1 MSAFM
6 DLTGQKFNRLTV
18 IKRVENNKLQKIMW
32 LCKCECGNETVVCGY
47 SLKSGHT
54 KSCGCLRKENLER
67 FHKQNTLATGIAGMR
82 NVINSYKQKAYNYVL
97 TEEQFKE
104 ITQQPCYYCGA
115 KPNNRA
121 NRKDCNGMYI
131 YNGIDRID
139 NNRGYTI
146 DNVVPCCKICNLAK
160 GQLTI
165 QEFKNWINQIYHYLK
180 KGGKLCKNLKPL

>member
-18 IKRVENNKLQKIMW
+18 IKRVENNKLQKTMW
-32 LCKCECGNETVVCGY
+32 LCKCECGNEIVVCGY
-47 SLKSGHT
+47 SLKNGHT

-97 TEEQFKE
+97 TEKQFEE

-121 NRKDCNGMYI
+121 NRKDCNGVYI
-131 YNGIDRID
+131 YNGLDRVD
-139 NNRGYTI
+139 NTKGYTVE
-146 DNVVPCCKICNLAK
+146 NVVPCCKICNIAK
-160 GQLTI
+160 GKLTL
-165 QEFKNWINQIYHYLK
+165 QEFKKWIDQIYHYLNSWGRK
-180 KGGKLCKNLKPL
+180 YERA